1 MSKQRILVAAASLV
15 VIACSSSPASSSAP
29 AVTAPAVTANPV
41 ATAIVPP
48 TPVAT
53 PTATPAASAVVP
65 EGFIAFDRFDAN
77 GGAEGPYLGTFI
89 VRGDGTGERRIEV
102 PTAVDQLAPMWST
115 DGGSSCSS
123 ISVPPPDLN
132 RPAIIDADGAGLTP
146 IKVKTDKS
154 IGCSDRSPDGK
165 TLLCS
170 ISSGEH
176 PDVDGIYTIRTD
188 GSHLTRLT
196 TSPFHDTV
204 GTAGECGGG
213 DGRGVYSPDGSQ
225 IVFIRQQCGTGP
237 DPWSDET
244 AAIERM
250 DRDGDHLTEILPQ
263 GGVTSHPGSQLSW
276 SPDGATIA
284 FGDPNGELHT
294 IRRDGTGLRQI
305 VLDPGSGRHYAAGP
319 AWSPDGQRLV
329 FALFREVTASTDL
342 YTVSPDGS
350 GLTKITDTP
359 GAEAWARWGPDP
371 AR

>member
-29 AVTAPAVTANPV
+29 AVTAPAVTAKPV
-41 ATAIVPP
+41 ATAIAP
-48 TPVAT
+48 PVAT
-53 PTATPAASAVVP
+53 PSATPAGSAVVP
-65 EGFIAFDRFDAN
+65 EGLIAFDRFDAN

-89 VRGDGTGERRIEV
+89 VRGDGTSERRIEV

-115 DGGSSCSS
+115 DGRQLLVT

-132 RPAIIDADGAGLTP
+132 RPAIIDADGTGLTP
-146 IKVKTDKS
+146 IKVKTDRS

-237 DPWSDET
+237 DPSSDET

-250 DRDGDHLTEILPQ
+250 DRDGGHQTEILPQ

-276 SPDGATIA
+276 SPDGSAIA
-284 FGDPNGELHT
+284 FGDPGGELHT
-294 IRRDGTGLRQI
+294 IRPDGTGLRHI
-305 VLDPGSGRHYAAGP
+305 ALDPGPGRYYAAGP
-319 AWSPDGQRLV
+319 AWSPDGKRLV
-329 FALFREVTASTDL
+329 FTLFREALLSSDL